1 MAQTINHRASS
12 FTSVKIWQWDRRRVD
27 SGGGTGHYPS
37 QEVRFMK
44 LGEHKA
50 NPTSETSFLR
60 ITFLILGAVAAID
73 MGGIRNTFAESVQ
86 LDNVP
91 HSSGIDNGLVSLMHN
106 FVGQEG
112 GGDGD
117 STSFPPM
124 VNPQALRA
132 WTNPYSTNLLSLD
145 NRPTNS
151 FTPYFVYLV
160 VKDNLGTGVSTSNH
174 LEFKINVALGC
185 AWKDYQIDVA
195 IWGNGS
201 SNSPYF
207 SKTYGLQDLVS
218 NSSSRTDTWGLT
230 NLANNTQY
238 GRVVMTPLTRIY
250 NSFTVSIE
258 GGENFGVSPTN
269 FAVMSGDSGSAGVA
283 NIYYTNA
290 AGARRKFAGFEK
302 VQ

>member
-1 MAQTINHRASS
+1 
-12 FTSVKIWQWDRRRVD
+12 
-27 SGGGTGHYPS
+27 
-37 QEVRFMK
+37 MK
-44 LGEHKA
+44 LGEQNA
-50 NPTSETSFLR
+50 NPAAKTSFLR
-60 ITFLILGAVAAID
+60 IAFLILGLVAAFDI
-73 MGGIRNTFAESVQ
+73 GGIQNAFAESVQ
-86 LDNVP
+86 LDNLP
-91 HSSGIDNGLVSLMHN
+91 FSSGIDNSPVSMMHN
-106 FVGQEG
+106 IVGQEG
-112 GGDGD
+112 KDNGD

-151 FTPYFVYLV
+151 FTPFIVYLS
-160 VKDNLGTGVSTSNH
+160 VKDSLGTGVSTFNC
-174 LEFKINVALGC
+174 LEFHINAGSGR
-185 AWKDYQIDVA
+185 AWEDYQIDVA

-207 SKTYGLQDLVS
+207 SKTYGLQDLAS

-258 GGENFGVSPTN
+258 GGVNFGVSPTN
-269 FAVMSGDSGSAGVA
+269 FAVMSGGSVSTGVA
-283 NIYYTNA
+283 NVYYTNA

-302 VQ
+302 VK